1 MVVIVVVFDEIEMM
15 KSLDVGFNV
24 TITQIAIIIMICD
37 WVSYILI
44 PFYCLDIKPRQLC
57 PTKVYALSL

>member
-1 MVVIVVVFDEIEMM
+1 MVQIFGIKDWLLLFVVFDETEMM

-37 WVSYILI
+37 
-44 PFYCLDIKPRQLC
+44 
-57 PTKVYALSL
+57 